1 MHKKTCCRKSQ
12 FKINALLPGFVY
24 EHGLSDK
31 KYTLLRIEFGFGY
44 TSDSFG
50 NTWTFYPYI
59 NEQFRHYYNLEKR
72 QKRVKSLLVIQ
83 AVLLL

>member
-31 KYTLLRIEFGFGY
+31 KHYSEL
-44 TSDSFG
+44 SFG
-50 NTWTFYPYI
+50 LDISIVLGIPGPFILTLMSSF
-59 NEQFRHYYNLEKR
+59 
-72 QKRVKSLLVIQ
+72 VIIII
-83 AVLLL
+83 

>member
-12 FKINALLPGFVY
+12 FSKSLLPGFVY

-31 KYTLLRIEFGFGY
+31 KYTLLRIEFRFGY
-44 TSDSFG
+44 TSNSFG

-59 NEQFRHYYNLEKR
+59 NEQFRHYYNLKKRAEKG
-72 QKRVKSLLVIQ
+72 KVTLVIQ
-83 AVLLL
+83 EVLLL